1 MSDAAGAGA
10 GVAGTAGARPV
21 RLGTRA
27 SLLATTQSGHVADAV
42 RAATGRD
49 VELVRITTDGDV
61 LTGPL
66 AQLGGTGVFV
76 AALRDALLR
85 GECDLVV
92 HSMKD
97 LPTAPVEGLRIG
109 AVPERAP
116 VRDALCSRDGR
127 TLAQLPPGAV
137 VGSGSPRRVAQLL
150 RARPDLDVRGIR
162 GNVDT
167 RLRKVD
173 EGEYDA
179 VVLAEAGLTR
189 IGRQDRIAEVFDAA
203 AWPTSAGQGALAVEV
218 RTDDPFGLELAALTD
233 ADAEVTSLLERAVLR
248 RLEAGC
254 AAPVGITARFVPG
267 TREQTDAGDAEGVA
281 LVAEVYALDGARS
294 VRVEQSFARDDV
306 SADGGREDAAAA
318 VVAAL
323 LERGAGELA
332 DLAGSGR

>member
-1 MSDAAGAGA
+1 MTSA
-10 GVAGTAGARPV
+10 PPL

-27 SLLATTQSGHVADAV
+27 SLLATTQSGTVAEAIRV
-42 RAATGRD
+42 ATGRA
-49 VELVRITTDGDV
+49 VELVPITTAGDV

-85 GECDLVV
+85 DDCDIVV

-97 LPTAPVEGLRIG
+97 LPTGPVGGLRIG
-109 AVPERAP
+109 AVPVRAA
-116 VRDALCSRDGR
+116 VGDVLCTARGDRSTVAGAGLDALR
-127 TLAQLPPGAV
+127 PGAV

-150 RARPDLDVRGIR
+150 RRRPDLVVRGIR

-173 EGEYDA
+173 DGEYDA
-179 VVLAEAGLTR
+179 VVLAEAGLVR
-189 IGRQDRIAEVFDAA
+189 IGRGERIDERFDVD

-218 RTDDPFGLELAALTD
+218 RSDDPFGAELAALTD
-233 ADAEVTSLLERAVLR
+233 PDAEVTALLERAVLR

-254 AAPVGITARFVPG
+254 AAPVGITARVLPA
-267 TREQTDAGDAEGVA
+267 DAGVA
-281 LVAEVYALDGARS
+281 LAAEVYALDGARS
-294 VRVEQSFARDDV
+294 VRIERTFGRAEV
-306 SADGGREDAAAA
+306 SGEAGRAGAAAE

-323 LERGAGELA
+323 FDGGAGELA
-332 DLAGSGR
+332 DLAESGR

>member
-1 MSDAAGAGA
+1 MTAAP
-10 GVAGTAGARPV
+10 T

-27 SLLATTQSGHVADAV
+27 SLLATTQSGLVADAV
-42 RAATGRD
+42 RAATGRE
-49 VELVRITTDGDV
+49 VELVPITTAGDV

-76 AALRDALLR
+76 AALREALLR

-97 LPTAPVEGLRIG
+97 LPTGAVEGLAIG
-109 AVPERAP
+109 AVPLRAP
-116 VRDALCSRDGR
+116 VGDVLCSRDGQ
-127 TLAQLPPGAV
+127 TLAQMPHGAV

-179 VVLAEAGLTR
+179 IVLAAAGLTR
-189 IGRQDRIAEVFDAA
+189 IGRVDRIVETFDSE

-218 RTDDPFGLELAALTD
+218 RTGDPFADELAVLSD
-233 ADAEVTSLLERAVLR
+233 PDAEITALLERAVLR
-248 RLEAGC
+248 GLEAGC
-254 AAPVGITARFVPG
+254 AAPVGITARVS
-267 TREQTDAGDAEGVA
+267 GDVVA
-281 LVAEVYALDGARS
+281 LLAEVYALDGTDA
-294 VRVEQSFARDDV
+294 VRVEQTFARGTVADDT
-306 SADGGREDAAAA
+306 GRQDAAAQ
-318 VVAAL
+318 VVTAL
-323 LERGAGELA
+323 LDGGAASLA
-332 DLAGSGR
+332 DLAGSSR

>member
-1 MSDAAGAGA
+1 MS
-10 GVAGTAGARPV
+10 TAVPI

-27 SLLATTQSGHVADAV
+27 SLLATTQSGTVADAV
-42 RAATGRD
+42 RAATGRP
-49 VELVRITTDGDV
+49 VELVPVTTAGDV

-85 GECDLVV
+85 GECDIVV

-97 LPTAPVEGLRIG
+97 LPTGAVAGLRIG
-109 AVPERAP
+109 AVPVRAS
-116 VRDALCSRDGR
+116 VADVLCTARGGTRAATAGLDALP
-127 TLAQLPPGAV
+127 QGAV

-150 RARPDLDVRGIR
+150 RRRPDLVVRGIR

-179 VVLAEAGLTR
+179 VVLAEAGLVR
-189 IGRQDRIAEVFDAA
+189 IGRTERIDERFDVG

-218 RTDDPFGLELAALTD
+218 RSDDPFGAELAALTD
-233 ADAEVTSLLERAVLR
+233 PDAEVTALLERAVLR
-248 RLEAGC
+248 HLEAGC
-254 AAPVGITARFVPG
+254 AAPVGIAARVLPG
-267 TREQTDAGDAEGVA
+267 GELG
-281 LVAEVYALDGARS
+281 LVAEVYALDGVRS
-294 VRVEQSFARDDV
+294 VRVERVFARSAVSGDD
-306 SADGGREDAAAA
+306 GRADAAAQ

-323 LERGAGELA
+323 FNGGAAELV
-332 DLAGSGR
+332 DLAESGR